1 MLITTPEM
9 LETHILGNRN
19 TTAIFE
25 FMVLDEG
32 VMLQASTV
40 LPRIKD
46 RPVRNARGIGWLHFL
61 HK

>member
-1 MLITTPEM
+1 M